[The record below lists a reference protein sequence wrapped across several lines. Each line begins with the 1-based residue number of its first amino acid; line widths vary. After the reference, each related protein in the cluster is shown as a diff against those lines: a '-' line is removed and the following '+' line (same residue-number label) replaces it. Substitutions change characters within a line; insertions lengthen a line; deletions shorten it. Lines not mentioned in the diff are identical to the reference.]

1 MRPIEKAVE
10 RLTQRLVGATRQL
23 AHTAAWGASWRAFWM
38 SRLVV
43 WSAGMVGLF
52 VIGTGAF
59 LELRPGGPD
68 PADSLSGVL
77 ESSARRW
84 DAGWFLSIAESGY
97 DRPEPSAT
105 AFFPLYPLSI
115 RIVGDVVGSFPL
127 AGIIISLAAFWLALY
142 LLHQLT
148 ALEAGNAAAQRTVS
162 LLAFFP
168 TAFYF
173 SAIYSES
180 LFLALS
186 VGCLYCARLD
196 RWGWATVLAALA
208 TATRSA
214 GVLLVVPLLIMAFS
228 TPHQHGRAPAAR
240 AAGAIAAPLAA
251 LVGYA
256 AYIRL
261 ATRFGATA
269 PVKAHAEWTREF
281 KGPLIGFWGGIKNG
295 AAAARSLLHGA
306 PVDEPVSAVRGDLL
320 NLTALASASLGVA
333 GAFRKLPLAYS
344 AYALAGLV
352 FAISFPGNG
361 LVLTS
366 LPRLVVVLF
375 PIFMWLGIVTERPG
389 VYRAVLGV
397 SAAGLGLLSAMFASG
412 YWIA

>member
-1 MRPIEKAVE
+1 
-10 RLTQRLVGATRQL
+10 
-23 AHTAAWGASWRAFWM
+23 
-38 SRLVV
+38 
-43 WSAGMVGLF
+43 MVGLF
-52 VIGTGAF
+52 VIGTGA
-59 LELRPGGPD
+59 LQELHPGEPA
-68 PADSLSGVL
+68 PADSVSGVL
-77 ESSARRW
+77 ESPARRW
-84 DAGWFLSIAESGY
+84 DSGWFLSIAERGY

-115 RIVGDVVGSFPL
+115 RIVGEVVGSFTL
-127 AGIIISLAAFWLALY
+127 AGIIVSLAAFWVALY
-142 LLHQLT
+142 LLHRLT
-148 ALEAGNAAAQRTVS
+148 ALEVGSAAADRTVS

-173 SAIYSES
+173 SAVYSES

-186 VGCLYCARLD
+186 VGCVYCARLD

-214 GVLLVVPLLIMAFS
+214 GVTLVVPLLILAFF
-228 TPHQHGRAPAAR
+228 PPPQRGRAPAVR
-240 AAGAIAAPLAA
+240 AAAAIAAPFAA
-251 LVGYA
+251 LLSYA

-261 ATRFGATA
+261 ATRFGPTA
-269 PVKAHAEWTREF
+269 PFKAHAEWTREF
-281 KGPLIGFWGGIKNG
+281 KGPILGVWGGLKNG
-295 AAAARSLLHGA
+295 ATGARSFLHGA
-306 PVDEPVSAVRGDLL
+306 AVNEPVSAVRGDLL
-320 NLTALASASLGVA
+320 NLTTLAFASIGVA

-366 LPRLVVVLF
+366 LPRLVAVLF
-375 PIFMWLGIVTERPG
+375 PIFMWFGVVTERVG
-389 VYRAVLGV
+389 LYRAGLGV
-397 SAAGLGLLSAMFASG
+397 SAAGLGLFSAMFASG